1 MNIIKKSII
10 SITAVCMLIIATAL
24 PVFGYA
30 QSNDSVNTATSALL
44 VPPSSLPVMEKYFGY
59 DCKLTYSEN
68 QNWLHAINSITVNST
83 KYNRVDNSFGV
94 WNDTDYY
101 VDSSYILIGEQ
112 AMTQSCNI
120 VIISAYGYSDLIYEI
135 NKSRTDIAIHQHSGG
150 AATCKDLAKCTKCG
164 QSYGELD
171 SNHSFD
177 QWEISAAPSCVDD
190 GTEQRICTICG
201 FTETQKVSATGHTE
215 IIKNAK
221 DATCTEEGYTGDT
234 VCQVCGK
241 IIENGFV
248 IPKLA
253 HSYVN
258 GECVLCGLKAPENP
272 TEATISDNTDNN
284 DISTNE
290 NNNSNVTTNIADQ
303 NSSETVKD
311 NPETDS
317 QTTVDSAKNNS
328 ETDSQTTVESAK
340 DNSQKSPST
349 GNNFNYAFAIA
360 FIIAGT
366 VTLMIFAVTK
376 SINKRKSKV

>member
-1 MNIIKKSII
+1 MSKIKKSIV
-10 SITAVCMLIIATAL
+10 SIIAVCILIITTAL

-30 QSNDSVNTATSALL
+30 QSNDSVNTATSDLL
-44 VPPSSLPVMEKYFGY
+44 VPPSTLPAVEKYFGY

-68 QNWLHAINSITVNST
+68 QNWLNSINSITVNST
-83 KYNRVDNSFGV
+83 KYNKVDSSYGV

-101 VDSSYILIGEQ
+101 VASSYILIGEQ
-112 AMTQSCNI
+112 AMTQNCNI
-120 VIISAYGYSDLIYEI
+120 VIISAEGYSDLIYEI

-150 AATCKDLAKCTKCG
+150 TATCADLARCTVCG

-171 SNHSFD
+171 SNHSFGE
-177 QWEISAAPSCVDD
+177 WKISAAPSCVDD
-190 GTEQRICTICG
+190 GTEQRICAICG

-221 DATCTEEGYTGDT
+221 DATCTEEGYTGDK
-234 VCQVCGK
+234 VCQDCGE
-241 IIENGFV
+241 ILENGYV
-248 IPKLA
+248 IPKLD

-258 GECVLCGLKAPENP
+258 GECTLCGAKVPENP
-272 TEATISDNTDNN
+272 TETTIPDSTDNN
-284 DISTNE
+284 DSSTNE
-290 NNNSNVTTNIADQ
+290 NNNSNVTTNIDDK

-311 NPETDS
+311 NSETDS
-317 QTTVDSAKNNS
+317 KTTVDSAKN
-328 ETDSQTTVESAK
+328 
-340 DNSQKSPST
+340 NSQKSPST

-366 VTLMIFAVTK
+366 VTLMILAVTK